1 MAAAADRK
9 RPIKPSLPRFERAP
23 GLADRGIRWRR
34 TIDRDRG
41 RKQKWPGEGPGHF
54 LLSKRDGEAQRD
66 STMNPV
72 PFPVYEP
79 RPLSEI
85 VSELPGS
92 SK

>member
-9 RPIKPSLPRFERAP
+9 RPIKPPLPRFERAP

-34 TIDRDRG
+34 SANSPRL
-41 RKQKWPGEGPGHF
+41 KQKWPGEGPGHF